1 MLLLEALAIVL
12 VGVAKKGAFPVD
24 LSLELQIRK
33 SSPLIF
39 SLIDSANGLTV
50 AAISSILTTG
60 SFSILQIVGFA
71 VSTFGLLFQH
81 DWTIRMPRV
90 VFGVLSV
97 LFVFTF
103 AFFAINANRL
113 PPDLAPRVFTVDDEN
128 PQFQSITNTYI
139 SANTR
144 SAMDIVIAYYQE
156 DVENLHQIL
165 ESLKAIE
172 SIQSR
177 NPRVIVYVKGSGV
190 NLTKLQNATNAA
202 EIHVVSNIG
211 REGHTYLRHIV
222 KSYDNDLADYTIF
235 FQGAPDYLVTS
246 RLVSAFHDQVG
257 FINLGDMMKNPWIG
271 PDHEGDEW
279 PWIRTIYG
287 LVNNGSQLVEGEWL
301 TVTFDFSNVH
311 ISSINPKHIYLGQF
325 LVSRRR
331 IQQNSKEFYNYL
343 ISLLELGISDKIHV
357 EPMFAWFRENY
368 NISTPSNPVFG
379 HVVERS
385 WGVIFHC
392 AHPSIF
398 DDCKQSDD
406 LCRCLDQ

>member
-39 SLIDSANGLTV
+39 SLIDSAN
-50 AAISSILTTG
+50 
-60 SFSILQIVGFA
+60 
-71 VSTFGLLFQH
+71 
-81 DWTIRMPRV
+81 
-90 VFGVLSV
+90 
-97 LFVFTF
+97 
-103 AFFAINANRL
+103 
-113 PPDLAPRVFTVDDEN
+113 VFTVDDEN

-301 TVTFDFSNVH
+301 T
-311 ISSINPKHIYLGQF
+311 HIYLGQF
-325 LVSRRR
+325 LR
-331 IQQNSKEFYNYL
+331 Y
-343 ISLLELGISDKIHV
+343 
-357 EPMFAWFRENY
+357 
-368 NISTPSNPVFG
+368 
-379 HVVERS
+379 
-385 WGVIFHC
+385 
-392 AHPSIF
+392 
-398 DDCKQSDD
+398 
-406 LCRCLDQ
+406 